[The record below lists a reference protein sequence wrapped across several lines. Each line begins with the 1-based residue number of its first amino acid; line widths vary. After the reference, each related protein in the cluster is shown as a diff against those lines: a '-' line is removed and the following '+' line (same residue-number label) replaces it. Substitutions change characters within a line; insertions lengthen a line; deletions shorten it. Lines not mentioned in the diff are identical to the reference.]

1 MRIVFAHNLQT
12 VSSEEQAEFDTPE
25 TVAAIAAALTSL
37 GHEVMPLD
45 VGQPVVD
52 VVTHLLRWQPDL
64 VFNTAEGLSGRSRE
78 AFWPHLFE
86 QLGIPCTGSD
96 AYVCTTTLD
105 KHLTKRI
112 VEEVGVPVAVGALLI
127 DASDPLPAGL
137 TYPAFVK
144 PNFEGSSKGITSAS
158 IVSDEAAL
166 RAQAARLLARFPS
179 GVLVEP
185 YLPGRDVVV
194 PFVEGVEGNGVLEAA
209 GYAFGGKHTDAAIYD
224 YDMKN
229 GDDADVSVV
238 APAPISA
245 ALREELRVLSDRAFR
260 RLGVRDLARID
271 WRIDADGRPW
281 FLEINALPSLQPGAG
296 IYASAALAGLT
307 TPADLLA
314 RVLASACARHGLP
327 STTRSVAPARTPS
340 RVGLIYNL
348 KRTPSSGL
356 ANDDAEAEFDAPQT
370 VAAIEEALQAL
381 GHEVIRIEAD
391 MHVLR
396 RLETTPID
404 VAFNIAEG
412 LRGRSR
418 EALVPAVLDLLGI
431 EHTGS
436 DAATLCVTLDKGL
449 AKRVVAQA
457 GVPTAPWFV
466 MHTARDP
473 VPADLPYPRLV
484 KPVAEGSSKGV
495 SPRAV
500 VRNED
505 ELRTQVREL
514 VKRYAQPVLVEA
526 FLPGREFTLG
536 VLGGRKPRVLPPM
549 EIVFAPEAGDA
560 PIYGFEQKQ
569 TSAHVRFDVP
579 ATVSRT
585 LSRELIRVTRDAY
598 LALGCRD
605 VARIDVRLDEAGV
618 PNFIECNPLP
628 GLTPGFSDL
637 CVIATAAGL
646 TYTQLIG
653 AILAPA
659 LARAGRLSPQVSP

>member
-1 MRIVFAHNLQT
+1 VRIAFAHNLQT
-12 VSSEEQAEFDTPE
+12 VSSEEQAEFDTAE
-25 TVAAIAAALTSL
+25 TVAAISHALTSL
-37 GHEVMPLD
+37 GHEVLPLD

-52 VVTHLLRWQPDL
+52 VVTQLLRWQPDL
-64 VFNTAEGLSGRSRE
+64 VFNTAEGHSGRSRE

-112 VEEVGVPVAVGALLI
+112 VEEAGVPVAVGALLI
-127 DASDPLPAGL
+127 DVDDQLPTGL

-158 IVSDEAAL
+158 IVADEQAL
-166 RAQAARLLARFPS
+166 RAQVGRLLARYPS

-194 PFVEGVEGNGVLEAA
+194 PYVEGVGDNGVLEAA
-209 GYAFGGKHTDAAIYD
+209 GYAFGGKHADAAIYD

-238 APAPISA
+238 APAPIPE
-245 ALREELRVLSDRAFR
+245 ALRAELQTLSDRAFR

-271 WRIDADGRPW
+271 WRIDTEGRPW

-296 IYASAALAGLT
+296 IYASAALAGLA
-307 TPADLLA
+307 TPADVLE

-327 STTRSVAPARTPS
+327 TTKRSVAPALTQT

-348 KRTPSSGL
+348 KRTAPSVDG
-356 ANDDAEAEFDAPQT
+356 AEDAEAEFDAPQT
-370 VAAIEEALQAL
+370 VEAIERALQSL
-381 GHEVIRIEAD
+381 GHEVVRIEAD
-391 MHVLR
+391 AHVLR

-466 MHTARDP
+466 MHSSRDA
-473 VPADLPYPRLV
+473 VPASLAYPRLV

-495 SPRAV
+495 SARAV
-500 VRNED
+500 VHDET
-505 ELRTQVREL
+505 ELRDQVRAL

-549 EIVFAPEAGDA
+549 EIVFAPEAGES

-579 ATVSRT
+579 ATVSRG
-585 LSRELIRVTRDAY
+585 LSRELVRVTRDAY

-628 GLTPGFSDL
+628 GLTPDFSDL
-637 CVIATAAGL
+637 CVIASAAGL
-646 TYTQLIG
+646 SYTQLIG

-659 LARAGRLSPQVSP
+659 LARAGRMAPEVAS